1 MYDFDNDFETFYTG
15 VPNPSVSGL
24 YATYRGKKDLPHW
37 KGDYCSNIE
46 MASDGVKFP
55 SFIQPNDSLKF
66 FRKSMCRPIN
76 LVSLR
81 NLTVFILCFN
91 FTLLVHY
98 SLETMMSELMSAVY
112 LAINIFSKKTL

>member
-1 MYDFDNDFETFYTG
+1 MYDFENDFETFYTG
-15 VPNPSVSGL
+15 VPNPTISGL

-76 LVSLR
+76 LVCLGYF
-81 NLTVFILCFN
+81 LQKKQHFHFN
-91 FTLLVHY
+91 H
-98 SLETMMSELMSAVY
+98 
-112 LAINIFSKKTL
+112 FSFHIIA